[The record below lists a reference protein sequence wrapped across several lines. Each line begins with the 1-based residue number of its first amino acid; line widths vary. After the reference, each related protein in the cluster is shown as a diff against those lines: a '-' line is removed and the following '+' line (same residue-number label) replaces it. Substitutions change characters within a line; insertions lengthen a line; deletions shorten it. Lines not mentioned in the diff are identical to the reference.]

1 MQLHIRLKWSKVR
14 PWKGVGI
21 YHTQC
26 SCAQLSLAP
35 VTRRLFGS
43 VLKPELSL
51 LQKTWHCSPKNPK
64 TNINN
69 DKKQNKKHTATHK
82 KAQYKNTQKKAAAMV
97 LPSLLFRDPALL
109 RQFWKTDLFSNAPE
123 HLMPAAKKN
132 KKNPSVSDIP
142 PFLCNN
148 KCPKL
153 SSALKAQYTP
163 SHFLIYF
170 KH

>member
-82 KAQYKNTQKKAAAMV
+82 KAQYKNTQKKLQQWCF
-97 LPSLLFRDPALL
+97 LPCFSEILLFWDNSGKQICFQMHQSTLCLL
-109 RQFWKTDLFSNAPE
+109 LKKIKKIPVFQIFLLSFVITNAP
-123 HLMPAAKKN
+123 
-132 KKNPSVSDIP
+132 
-142 PFLCNN
+142 
-148 KCPKL
+148 
-153 SSALKAQYTP
+153 SSALP
-163 SHFLIYF
+163 
-170 KH
+170 